1 MNDIRLTQILKD
13 VNKTKLPDYRIDP
26 SMKTVN
32 IYNKNNYKKQIKSF
46 GIKLLVNITIVIAL
60 ILIYYITCKNICP
73 YYSE

>member
-13 VNKTKLPDYRIDP
+13 VDKTKLSDYRIDP

-32 IYNKNNYKKQIKSF
+32 IYNKNNYKKQFKSF

-60 ILIYYITCKNICP
+60 ILIYYITDNV
-73 YYSE
+73 

>member
-32 IYNKNNYKKQIKSF
+32 IYNKNNYKKQFKSF

-60 ILIYYITCKNICP
+60 ILIYYITDNV
-73 YYSE
+73 